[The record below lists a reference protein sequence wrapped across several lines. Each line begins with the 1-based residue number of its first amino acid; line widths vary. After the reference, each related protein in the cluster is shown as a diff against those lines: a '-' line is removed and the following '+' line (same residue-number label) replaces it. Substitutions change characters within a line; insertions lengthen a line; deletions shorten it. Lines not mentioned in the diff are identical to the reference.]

1 MDLRVFVE
9 PQQGASYADQL
20 QVARHAEDLGFEGF
34 FRSDHFLLM
43 DEWARPGSTG
53 EPGPTDAWT
62 TLAGL
67 ARETS
72 RIRLGALVT
81 SANFRHP
88 GLLAIQVAGVDAMS
102 SGRVEL
108 GLGAGWYA
116 AEHAAY
122 GVPFPDAPERFDRLE
137 EQLAIVTGLW
147 STPVG
152 ERFSHAGVH
161 YRLSEAPALPKPVQ
175 TPLPV
180 IVGGHGK
187 RRTPALAARYA
198 TEFNVGFSGPEEVG
212 RLYDGVR
219 QACTEIG
226 RDPGGMVLSVAHM
239 LCCGTSDADLTRRAA
254 DARQTVAGMRAAEAF
269 VGSPAEVVDRIGR
282 FADVGARRIY
292 LQLNGLADL
301 GHLDLVMAEVAPQLG

>member
-81 SANFRHP
+81 SATFRHP

-122 GVPFPDAPERFDRLE
+122 GVPFPDAPERFDR
-137 EQLAIVTGLW
+137 IVPCGLTDATVT
-147 STPVG
+147 S
-152 ERFSHAGVH
+152 
-161 YRLSEAPALPKPVQ
+161 LSQE
-175 TPLPV
+175 T
-180 IVGGHGK
+180 
-187 RRTPALAARYA
+187 
-198 TEFNVGFSGPEEVG
+198 
-212 RLYDGVR
+212 
-219 QACTEIG
+219 G
-226 RDPGGMVLSVAHM
+226 RDV
-239 LCCGTSDADLTRRAA
+239 
-254 DARQTVAGMRAAEAF
+254 TVAEATPYVEKRLVEVLRA
-269 VGSPAEVVDRIGR
+269 G
-282 FADVGARRIY
+282 
-292 LQLNGLADL
+292 
-301 GHLDLVMAEVAPQLG
+301 